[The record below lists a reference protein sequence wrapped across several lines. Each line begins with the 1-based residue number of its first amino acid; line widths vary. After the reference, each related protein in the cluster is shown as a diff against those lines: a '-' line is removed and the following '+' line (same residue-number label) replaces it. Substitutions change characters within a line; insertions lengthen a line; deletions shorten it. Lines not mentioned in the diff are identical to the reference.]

1 MLESQAVEKQEP
13 NQPVNKNVV
22 KPFTKGW
29 IPSQTWNG
37 RRLADVVRGCID
49 HGIKQMKS
57 GKKIGKVALSDKIRI
72 ALENDTV
79 ATLKALAPWIPR
91 DINVEVN
98 HTLGLARLDDNE
110 LARIVEGELEGE
122 LEDPPE
128 DDPVALTQLP
138 SAELSTDVQGTQP
151 IIVQDVVN
159 SVD

>member
-1 MLESQAVEKQEP
+1 MLDNQVAEKQQEKQWP
-13 NQPVNKNVV
+13 ESNLP

-29 IPSQTWNG
+29 DPTKTWRG
-37 RRLADVVRGCID
+37 RKIAEVVRSCID
-49 HGIKQMKS
+49 HSIRSMKS
-57 GKKIGKVALSDKIRI
+57 GGKIGRAALSDKIRI

-122 LEDPPE
+122 LEDPP
-128 DDPVALTQLP
+128 VALTQLP

-159 SVD
+159 SVY